1 LKQLVSEDMTLM
13 YLLAVAID
21 PVVVGRN
28 PPAPLR
34 GFNHVLPL
42 LNPPATPAATGQP
55 PARALE
61 TPAVAGVR
69 MTAATAG
76 TSRSHFT

>member
-1 LKQLVSEDMTLM
+1 LKQLVSEDMTSM

-21 PVVVGRN
+21 PVVVSRN

-34 GFNHVLPL
+34 GFNHVRPL

-55 PARALE
+55 PA
-61 TPAVAGVR
+61 
-69 MTAATAG
+69 
-76 TSRSHFT
+76 